1 MYNNIIYLSLPEEC
15 RLICISDI
23 HGSIDLFK
31 ALLEKCKICD
41 DDYLIL
47 LGDYIEKGNDSY
59 GTLEYVK
66 TLVKNRRNTYMIT
79 GNVDYAPH
87 KILNEFEE
95 DKAADYLFKRSKS
108 IIHQWAQLSMLPE
121 ISRENI
127 RELRKILFARYKND
141 IDFISSLPFAITTSD
156 FIFVH
161 VGVDSDTLN
170 GINRKTFFNATGLLL
185 DGKSP
190 DGRWV
195 VFGHFPTFN
204 SPLSRSSNNPTV
216 FEERKV
222 VGIDGGN
229 VLIEHG
235 QLNTLIIN
243 KSGHKID
250 FSYEFTNYF
259 NTRTILK
266 TYEAEN
272 DNLSIFKCV
281 QPPYEI
287 IGEEEYFYI
296 CFAPDAG
303 ITGRV
308 KKEQFKRDKNGCYF
322 APYNNISSFL
332 SVEKGE
338 EVYIIND
345 DCEGYTLVK
354 NMRGII
360 GWIRKDCTSIDSTS
374 PASSNAEKC
383 LAIACR
389 EIMTSKGPIV

>member
-1 MYNNIIYLSLPEEC
+1 MHKNIDYLSLPEEC
-15 RLICISDI
+15 RIICISDI

-31 ALLEKCKICD
+31 ALLEKCNICD
-41 DDYLIL
+41 NDYLIL
-47 LGDYIEKGNDSY
+47 LGDYIEKGADSY
-59 GTLEYVK
+59 GTFEYVK
-66 TLVKNRRNTYMIT
+66 SLYKNRKNTYLIA

-95 DKAADYLFKRSKS
+95 DKAANYLSKRSKS
-108 IIHQWAQLSMLPE
+108 IIHQWAQQSMLPE
-121 ISRENI
+121 ISIENI
-127 RELRKILFARYKND
+127 RQVRKTLFDRYKND
-141 IDFISSLPFAITTSD
+141 IDFISSMPFAITTSD

-161 VGVDSDTLN
+161 IGVDSDTLN
-170 GINRKTFFNATGLLL
+170 GVNRKTFFNAPGLLL
-185 DGKSP
+185 DGMSP

-204 SPLSRSSNNPTV
+204 SPLSGSSNNPTISK
-216 FEERKV
+216 ERKV
-222 VGIDGGN
+222 IGIDGGN

-235 QLNTLIIN
+235 QLNAFIIN
-243 KSGHKID
+243 KSGQKLD

-259 NTRTILK
+259 KTRTILK
-266 TYEAEN
+266 TYEAED
-272 DNLSIFKCV
+272 DNLPIFKCL

-287 IGEEEYFYI
+287 ISEEEYFYI
-296 CFAPDAG
+296 CLSPDTG

-308 KKEQFKRDKNGCYF
+308 KKEQLKRDKSGCYF

-338 EVYIIND
+338 KVYIIND

-360 GWIRKDCTSIDSTS
+360 GWIRKDCTS
-374 PASSNAEKC
+374 
-383 LAIACR
+383 L
-389 EIMTSKGPIV
+389 